1 MKFNSGSCI
10 YGLEYY
16 IFAREIIGMKFSYI
30 SEYVY

>member
-1 MKFNSGSCI
+1 MKINSSSCI
-10 YGLEYY
+10 YGLEYC